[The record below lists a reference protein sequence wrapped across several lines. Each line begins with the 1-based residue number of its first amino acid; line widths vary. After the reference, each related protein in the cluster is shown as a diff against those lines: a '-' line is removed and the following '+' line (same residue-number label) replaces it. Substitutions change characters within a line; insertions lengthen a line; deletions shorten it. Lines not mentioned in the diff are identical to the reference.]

1 MDASNKISDFNLV
14 LTLLKN
20 GEILIS
26 FIKGKKTF
34 FALKKDKIFC
44 QNNSSSYSLTLLD
57 FTSLFHD
64 ASFFIYE
71 NNESFIDIKK
81 DEEYYHWN
89 VLKK

>member
-1 MDASNKISDFNLV
+1 MDISDKIADFNLV

-34 FALKKDKIFC
+34 FAMKKDKIFC
-44 QNNSSSYSLTLLD
+44 QNNSSSYSLTVLD
-57 FTSLFHD
+57 FTNLFHD
-64 ASFFIYE
+64 ASFFIFE
-71 NNESFIDIKK
+71 NNENFIDIKK